1 MIRSRVDAGTPPS
14 TCAQPTTGARTI
26 ILVALLTRGNNSA
39 ALSPAIAAT
48 RRDWLTPAA
57 AFFALAVV
65 IHNSDHLRRGVDAAG
80 RDVFWLGTA
89 GIAIEVAVVVLICQ
103 RHRLAPLF
111 ATVAGFQFTVGY
123 LAVHF
128 APAHPY
134 FSDSFTSASHVS
146 PLSWFAA
153 SLEVVAA
160 LTLATAGLV
169 TMQQRTGDRRD
180 AHPDTGQ
187 RPFREAMLQPL
198 ALGFAL
204 SQVVIL
210 AVSFIQL
217 G

>member
-1 MIRSRVDAGTPPS
+1 VTLLSRDNNSEALSRPI
-14 TCAQPTTGARTI
+14 ART
-26 ILVALLTRGNNSA
+26 RG
-39 ALSPAIAAT
+39 
-48 RRDWLTPAA
+48 DWLTRAA

-103 RHRLAPLF
+103 RHRFAPLF

-123 LAVHF
+123 LVVHF

-134 FSDSFTSASHVS
+134 FSDSFTSSPHVS

-160 LTLATAGLV
+160 MTLGFAGLV
-169 TMQQRTGDRRD
+169 TMRQQTGDGPD
-180 AHPDTGQ
+180 AHPDAGQ

-198 ALGFAL
+198 ALGFVL

-210 AVSFIQL
+210 AISFIQL